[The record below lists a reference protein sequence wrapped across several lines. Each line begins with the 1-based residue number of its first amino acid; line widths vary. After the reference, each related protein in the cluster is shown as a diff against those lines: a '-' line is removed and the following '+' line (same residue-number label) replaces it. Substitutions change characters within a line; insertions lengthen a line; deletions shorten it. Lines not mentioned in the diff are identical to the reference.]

1 MAVTPHRPSAF
12 PPHVQPSFLFPL
24 PPVLPLPF
32 PPLSDLSTDGRWCFF
47 VFWVIPRPPPRV
59 LSHPSPSST
68 PLPMPVRSIKWSLLR
83 QRLLTVCPS
92 SDPVFPLPL
101 ASSHSSSR
109 LLLPLPSTM
118 TVPAQINGES
128 ALEMW
133 RVGTSMQWEWNLIV
147 GCLQMVS
154 YNGLLPRTPAA
165 LAQQC
170 LPSTVAV
177 PVEVNGES
185 LCLFSESAVALS
197 QLSRYGGG
205 SGCCWIR

>member
-1 MAVTPHRPSAF
+1 MPCVVHPQRPTST
-12 PPHVQPSFLFPL
+12 L
-24 PPVLPLPF
+24 PTKEGSPIISVRPF
-32 PPLSDLSTDGRWCFF
+32 PHCGPPFQHPSHLLSLHPSLPHASDLSTDGRWCFF

-128 ALEMW
+128 EHRGL
-133 RVGTSMQWEWNLIV
+133 VGENS
-147 GCLQMVS
+147 
-154 YNGLLPRTPAA
+154 PAA
-165 LAQQC
+165 
-170 LPSTVAV
+170 
-177 PVEVNGES
+177 
-185 LCLFSESAVALS
+185 
-197 QLSRYGGG
+197 G
-205 SGCCWIR
+205 SDA